1 MWKILNSKY
10 NSFIRKIDEEKGKT
24 GENNTNFQMREKE
37 LKENLETMTQIAQ
50 RIDNENV
57 SLMKKNAEMSI
68 EFKSQEKDKDLLIK
82 QIIKQKKINQEAIAK
97 LEKMKQTAEDLEKKM
112 KEEHTNNN
120 GLLNFNCICL
130 ILMS

>member
-112 KEEHTNNN
+112 KEEQTNTN
-120 GLLNFNCICL
+120 GLLNINCICL